1 MTKTDWLKV
10 LVVLRTVSRVF
21 IPLLFVNRKMSFV
34 ILDATTQL
42 MFIYTMYNV
51 FDFIF
56 MHYT

>member
-1 MTKTDWLKV
+1 
-10 LVVLRTVSRVF
+10 
-21 IPLLFVNRKMSFV
+21 MSFV